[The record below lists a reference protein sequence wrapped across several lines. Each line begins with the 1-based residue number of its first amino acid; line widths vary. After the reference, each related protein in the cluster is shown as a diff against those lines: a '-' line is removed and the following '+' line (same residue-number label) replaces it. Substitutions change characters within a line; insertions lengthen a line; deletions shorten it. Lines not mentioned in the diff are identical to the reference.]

1 MPRRLHFHDGTHDEV
16 AEIDGAAVTFPAT
29 SEAFVVRS
37 EADGRFVV
45 ERDGPAVSG
54 VAAIHGDVVWVFV
67 DGATFEIRVGSTAS
81 REPETAA
88 GLLSPPMPAT
98 VVRVAVKTG
107 QTVAR
112 GDLLVALEAMKMELP
127 IRAAADGV
135 VRAVHCR
142 EGELVQPGTRLLEM
156 E

>member
-1 MPRRLHFHDGTHDEV
+1 MPTRLHLTDGVSVEV
-16 AEIDGAAVTFPAT
+16 AEVAGDTVTF
-29 SEAFVVRS
+29 SEGGESFIVRR
-37 EADGRFVV
+37 EADGRFIAD
-45 ERDGPAVSG
+45 RGGQAFAGAV
-54 VAAIHGDVVWVFV
+54 AIQGDAVWVFV
-67 DGATFEIRVGSTAS
+67 DGATFEIHAGSSA
-81 REPETAA
+81 RRGGETTA
-88 GLLSPPMPAT
+88 GLVSPPMPAT
-98 VVRVAVKTG
+98 VVRVAVEPG

-142 EGELVQPGTRLLEM
+142 EGELVQPGTRLVEM